1 MTGRQIGM
9 LVILAVLLF
18 LVVSVTLVFAL
29 DFLDGSLIFDLPIGP
44 STRTV
49 DEAEGTPSPV
59 APGYETSLP
68 ALDTPSSPGTETAL
82 ANSTV
87 QTSTPATQTA
97 TPGQPLTPPADICAL
112 LDLRFLSATSNIA
125 AWRLQNDSGVA
136 LTITRIEID
145 WPKSNDA
152 IFNAFLD
159 GKVIWSDE
167 DLTPPTT
174 MTTWIGNHEDRNVDR
189 LSRVEFFFGTRWYPV
204 SEPPTFGIMPFFVAT
219 LWVTLVATAI
229 SVPVGV
235 ACAAYLAEVAPAKV
249 RETVK
254 PVIEILAGI
263 PSVVMGF
270 IGLMLLSPLVQSAF
284 NLNTGLSGLTAGIML
299 SLMSLPII
307 ISVSED
313 ALRAVP
319 DDFRQAAYALGA
331 TRWETIRHVSI
342 PGALSGITAA
352 IMLGV
357 GRAIGETMTVLMV
370 AGGALAVPVSSTEPM
385 MPMTAAIASG
395 IGNAVRGGLQYQA
408 LFAIGLILFVIT
420 LAVNLI
426 ADRVLERQKRKFV
439 R

>member
-1 MTGRQIGM
+1 MSERNSPTATAAGVKETLRRRWRPGEKFIEGWI
-9 LVILAVLLF
+9 ILAGILAIIILLGII
-18 LVVSVTLVFAL
+18 AL
-29 DFLDGSLIFDLPIGP
+29 LMKEGLPIF
-44 STRTV
+44 
-49 DEAEGTPSPV
+49 
-59 APGYETSLP
+59 LH
-68 ALDTPSSPGTETAL
+68 
-82 ANSTV
+82 
-87 QTSTPATQTA
+87 
-97 TPGQPLTPPADICAL
+97 TPP
-112 LDLRFLSATSNIA
+112 
-125 AWRLQNDSGVA
+125 W
-136 LTITRIEID
+136 
-145 WPKSNDA
+145 
-152 IFNAFLD
+152 
-159 GKVIWSDE
+159 
-167 DLTPPTT
+167 
-174 MTTWIGNHEDRNVDR
+174 
-189 LSRVEFFFGTRWYPV
+189 EFFFGTKWYPV

-219 LWVTLVATAI
+219 IWVTLVATAI
-229 SVPVGV
+229 SVPVGI

-254 PVIEILAGI
+254 PIVEILAGI

-299 SLMSLPII
+299 SLMSLPIV

-331 TRWETIRHVSI
+331 TRWETIWHVSI

-370 AGGALAVPVSSTEPM
+370 AGGALAVPISPTEPM

-395 IGNAVRGGLQYQA
+395 IGNAVRSGLQYQA
-408 LFAIGLILFVIT
+408 LFAIGLVLFIIT
-420 LAVNLI
+420 LAVNLV
-426 ADRVLERQKRKFV
+426 ADRVLERQKRKFA

>member
-1 MTGRQIGM
+1 LGEKLIESWIFLAG
-9 LVILAVLLF
+9 ILTIVVLLGII
-18 LVVSVTLVFAL
+18 AL
-29 DFLDGSLIFDLPIGP
+29 LLK
-44 STRTV
+44 
-49 DEAEGTPSPV
+49 EG
-59 APGYETSLP
+59 LP
-68 ALDTPSSPGTETAL
+68 AFWY
-82 ANSTV
+82 
-87 QTSTPATQTA
+87 
-97 TPGQPLTPPADICAL
+97 TPPWE
-112 LDLRFLSATSNIA
+112 FL
-125 AWRLQNDSGVA
+125 
-136 LTITRIEID
+136 
-145 WPKSNDA
+145 
-152 IFNAFLD
+152 
-159 GKVIWSDE
+159 
-167 DLTPPTT
+167 
-174 MTTWIGNHEDRNVDR
+174 
-189 LSRVEFFFGTRWYPV
+189 FGTKWYPV
-204 SEPPTFGIMPFFVAT
+204 SEPPTFGITSFFVAT

-229 SVPVGV
+229 SVPIGV
-235 ACAAYLAEVAPAKV
+235 ACAAYLAEVSPAKV

-254 PVIEILAGI
+254 PIVEILAGI

-284 NLNTGLSGLTAGIML
+284 NLNTGLCGLTAGIML

-319 DDFRQAAYALGA
+319 DDFREASYALGA
-331 TRWETIRHVSI
+331 TKWETIRHVCI

-352 IMLGV
+352 VMLGV

-370 AGGALAVPVSSTEPM
+370 AGGALAVPVSPTDPM

-408 LFAIGLILFVIT
+408 LFAIGLTLFILT

>member
-1 MTGRQIGM
+1 M
-9 LVILAVLLF
+9 LEQASKATTAMRIEKGLQRRWRLGEKFIESWIFLAGILTIVVLLGII
-18 LVVSVTLVFAL
+18 AL
-29 DFLDGSLIFDLPIGP
+29 LMK
-44 STRTV
+44 
-49 DEAEGTPSPV
+49 EG
-59 APGYETSLP
+59 LP
-68 ALDTPSSPGTETAL
+68 AFWYTP
-82 ANSTV
+82 
-87 QTSTPATQTA
+87 
-97 TPGQPLTPPADICAL
+97 
-112 LDLRFLSATSNIA
+112 
-125 AWRLQNDSGVA
+125 
-136 LTITRIEID
+136 
-145 WPKSNDA
+145 
-152 IFNAFLD
+152 
-159 GKVIWSDE
+159 IW
-167 DLTPPTT
+167 
-174 MTTWIGNHEDRNVDR
+174 
-189 LSRVEFFFGTRWYPV
+189 EFFLGIKWYPV

-254 PVIEILAGI
+254 PIIEILAGI

-284 NLNTGLSGLTAGIML
+284 NLNTGLCGLSAGIML

-319 DDFRQAAYALGA
+319 DDFRQAAYALGS
-331 TRWETIRHVSI
+331 TKWETIRHVAI

-352 IMLGV
+352 VMLGV
-357 GRAIGETMTVLMV
+357 GRAIGETMTVLMI
-370 AGGALAVPVSSTEPM
+370 AGGALAVPVSPTEPM

-408 LFAIGLILFVIT
+408 LFAIGLLLFIVT

-426 ADRVLERQKRKFV
+426 ADRVLERQKRKFAS
-439 R
+439 

>member
-1 MTGRQIGM
+1 M
-9 LVILAVLLF
+9 LEQASKATTAMSLKKGLQRRWRLGEKFIESWILLAGILTIVVLLGII
-18 LVVSVTLVFAL
+18 AL
-29 DFLDGSLIFDLPIGP
+29 LLK
-44 STRTV
+44 
-49 DEAEGTPSPV
+49 EG
-59 APGYETSLP
+59 LP
-68 ALDTPSSPGTETAL
+68 AFWY
-82 ANSTV
+82 
-87 QTSTPATQTA
+87 
-97 TPGQPLTPPADICAL
+97 TPP
-112 LDLRFLSATSNIA
+112 
-125 AWRLQNDSGVA
+125 W
-136 LTITRIEID
+136 
-145 WPKSNDA
+145 
-152 IFNAFLD
+152 
-159 GKVIWSDE
+159 
-167 DLTPPTT
+167 
-174 MTTWIGNHEDRNVDR
+174 
-189 LSRVEFFFGTRWYPV
+189 EFFFGTKWYPV

-219 LWVTLVATAI
+219 LWITLVATAI

-254 PVIEILAGI
+254 PIIEILAGI

-284 NLNTGLSGLTAGIML
+284 NLNTGLSGFTAGIML

-319 DDFRQAAYALGA
+319 DDFRQAAYALGS
-331 TRWETIRHVSI
+331 TKWETIRHVSI

-370 AGGALAVPVSSTEPM
+370 AGGALAVPISPTEPM

-408 LFAIGLILFVIT
+408 LFAIGLILFVVT

-426 ADRVLERQKRKFV
+426 ADKVLERQKRKFA

>member
-1 MTGRQIGM
+1 M
-9 LVILAVLLF
+9 LEQASKVTTAMSLKKGLQRRWRLGEKFIESWILLAGILTIVVLLGII
-18 LVVSVTLVFAL
+18 AL
-29 DFLDGSLIFDLPIGP
+29 LLK
-44 STRTV
+44 
-49 DEAEGTPSPV
+49 EG
-59 APGYETSLP
+59 LP
-68 ALDTPSSPGTETAL
+68 AFWY
-82 ANSTV
+82 
-87 QTSTPATQTA
+87 
-97 TPGQPLTPPADICAL
+97 TPP
-112 LDLRFLSATSNIA
+112 
-125 AWRLQNDSGVA
+125 W
-136 LTITRIEID
+136 
-145 WPKSNDA
+145 
-152 IFNAFLD
+152 
-159 GKVIWSDE
+159 
-167 DLTPPTT
+167 
-174 MTTWIGNHEDRNVDR
+174 
-189 LSRVEFFFGTRWYPV
+189 EFFFGTKWYPV

-229 SVPVGV
+229 SVPIGV
-235 ACAAYLAEVAPAKV
+235 ACAAYLAEVAPVKL
-249 RETVK
+249 REAVK
-254 PVIEILAGI
+254 PIIEILAGI

-284 NLNTGLSGLTAGIML
+284 NLNTGLSGFTAGIML

-319 DDFRQAAYALGA
+319 DDFRQAAYALGS
-331 TRWETIRHVSI
+331 TKWETIRHVSI

-370 AGGALAVPVSSTEPM
+370 AGGALAVPVSPTEPM

-408 LFAIGLILFVIT
+408 LFAIGLILFVVT

-426 ADRVLERQKRKFV
+426 ADKVLERQKRKFA

>member
-1 MTGRQIGM
+1 M
-9 LVILAVLLF
+9 LEQLSPATTAREINKNLQRRWRLGEKFIEGWIFLAGILTIIVLLGII
-18 LVVSVTLVFAL
+18 AL
-29 DFLDGSLIFDLPIGP
+29 LLKEGLPIF
-44 STRTV
+44 
-49 DEAEGTPSPV
+49 
-59 APGYETSLP
+59 
-68 ALDTPSSPGTETAL
+68 LDTPP
-82 ANSTV
+82 
-87 QTSTPATQTA
+87 
-97 TPGQPLTPPADICAL
+97 
-112 LDLRFLSATSNIA
+112 
-125 AWRLQNDSGVA
+125 W
-136 LTITRIEID
+136 
-145 WPKSNDA
+145 
-152 IFNAFLD
+152 
-159 GKVIWSDE
+159 
-167 DLTPPTT
+167 
-174 MTTWIGNHEDRNVDR
+174 
-189 LSRVEFFFGTRWYPV
+189 EFFFGTKWHPV
-204 SEPPTFGIMPFFVAT
+204 SDPPTFGIMPFFVAT
-219 LWVTLVATAI
+219 IWVTLVATAI

-235 ACAAYLAEVAPAKV
+235 ACAAYLSEVAPAKV

-254 PVIEILAGI
+254 PLIEILAGI

-319 DDFRQAAYALGA
+319 SDFRQAAYALGA
-331 TRWETIRHVSI
+331 TRWETIWHVSI

-370 AGGALAVPVSSTEPM
+370 AGGALAVPVSPTEPM

-408 LFAIGLILFVIT
+408 LFAIGLVLFVIT
-420 LAVNLI
+420 LAVNLV
-426 ADRVLERQKRKFV
+426 ADRVLERQKRKFA